1 MYLQLA
7 FEFINRKVN
16 YVIAFLIIGILF
28 LSSLIDFITY
38 DIKPPID
45 EIILKTN
52 LGSVVLFFAFQLVL
66 NISRLFRLKILP
78 NLLINGYS
86 KTDVFRI
93 LLSQC
98 FIFSVISGLSY
109 LIAIGLFSGLTK
121 EVGLGNFSFGTLYKY
136 FIASLFY
143 NSFILIIYLLIR
155 NSYLSMLLF
164 LGTIFLDRV
173 AKRFYFTD
181 KEVLPFDWLFT
192 YIQKDEYA
200 VAPVLFSALFFLISY
215 LLIKG
220 KKRWV

>member
-7 FEFINRKVN
+7 FEFINRKLN
-16 YVIAFLIIGILF
+16 YLIAFLIIGILF

-38 DIKPPID
+38 DLKPPID

-86 KTDVFRI
+86 KTNVFRI

-109 LIAIGLFSGLTK
+109 LIAIGLFSFLTK
-121 EVGLGNFSFGTLYKY
+121 EVRIGNFSSGTLCKY

-155 NSYLSMLLF
+155 NSYLSMLIF

-200 VAPVLFSALFFLISY
+200 VAPILFSALFFLISY
-215 LLIKG
+215 FLIKG